1 MYQREFGFSSE
12 SPGVWASESFLD
24 YWHFSE
30 ATCLVPKGLISP
42 GNREMR
48 GMVVQKRTK
57 RGYDKPDSLSKPG

>member
-1 MYQREFGFSSE
+1 
-12 SPGVWASESFLD
+12 
-24 YWHFSE
+24 
-30 ATCLVPKGLISP
+30 LISP